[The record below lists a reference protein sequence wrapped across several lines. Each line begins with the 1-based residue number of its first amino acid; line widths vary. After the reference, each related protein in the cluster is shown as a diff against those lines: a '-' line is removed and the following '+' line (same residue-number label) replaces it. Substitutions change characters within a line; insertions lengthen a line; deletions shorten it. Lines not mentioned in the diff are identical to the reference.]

1 MVALALS
8 RVPSP
13 PAVEALVAIAASPAR
28 WAEAHAAFSAIRV
41 LTLQAERAGPGASP
55 QLRAILY
62 LAENA
67 AKVTY
72 NASGRPAP
80 FDADAGHWLASNL
93 RVVVE
98 RLADAPFEER
108 AWLAL
113 TSHLD
118 AVT

>member
-1 MVALALS
+1 MVGLALS
-8 RVPSP
+8 RVPAP
-13 PAVEALVAIAASPAR
+13 AAVEAIVAIAAAPPR
-28 WAEAHAAFSAIRV
+28 WAEAHAAFSAMRT
-41 LTLQAERAGPGASP
+41 LTLEAERGASGASP
-55 QLRAILY
+55 ALRAVLY

-93 RVVVE
+93 RLVVE
-98 RLADAPFEER
+98 RLADAQFEER

-113 TSHLD
+113 SSHLD